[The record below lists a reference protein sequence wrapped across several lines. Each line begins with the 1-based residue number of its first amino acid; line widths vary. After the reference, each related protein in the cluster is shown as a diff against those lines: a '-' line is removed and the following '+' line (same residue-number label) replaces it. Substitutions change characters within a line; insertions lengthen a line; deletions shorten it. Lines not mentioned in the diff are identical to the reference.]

1 MARRDYSQMYK
12 SYEEKEREVPVEK
25 EIVEEKKEEAKTFFN
40 GTVIGGKNLNVRE
53 KPDGNVIDS
62 LPNGT
67 TIQIMEDSN
76 PEWYK
81 VKEPKGY
88 VMRKFIKK
96 ED

>member
-12 SYEEKEREVPVEK
+12 SYEEKEQKEFEVPVE
-25 EIVEEKKEEAKTFFN
+25 VEEKKEEVKTFVN

-76 PEWYK
+76 PDWYK

>member
-25 EIVEEKKEEAKTFFN
+25 EIVEEKKEEVKTFFN

-62 LPNGT
+62 LPNGM

-76 PEWYK
+76 PDWYK

>member
-12 SYEEKEREVPVEK
+12 SYEEKKREVPVEK
-25 EIVEEKKEEAKTFFN
+25 EIVEEKKEEVKTFFN

-53 KPDGNVIDS
+53 KPNGDVIDS
-62 LPNGT
+62 LPDGT